1 MCGAPAGNYDKEM
14 LLPLCG
20 FDCKGSLTELRVKIN
35 RSEIFDLF
43 SWLIEQSVYGDEVVF
58 RQIGRGVEE
67 LGGGG

>member
-58 RQIGRGVEE
+58 RQIGRE
-67 LGGGG
+67 LRN